1 MKSVDR
7 QKSVR
12 QVSVEKEGK
21 REGVSVKGRQRKME
35 VEKIMIDEN
44 LDSRQGGEDLELAQA
59 KNEKL

>member
-44 LDSRQGGEDLELAQA
+44 LDSRQGGEDLELGQAQ
-59 KNEKL
+59 NEKL